1 MFERYTENARLV
13 IFLAREEA
21 TQYGSEYIESEHLLL
36 AIFREN
42 ETLAS
47 RIGGETDSVNS
58 FRKEIEKVTI
68 IGDPLTKS
76 REVPLS
82 NDSKRIL
89 TLAAQ
94 EADRLG
100 HQQIGLGHF
109 LLGMLR
115 VENCIAARVLQAH
128 GATLLNVRAEAI
140 REMR

>member
-1 MFERYTENARLV
+1 MFERYTQNARRV

-42 ETLAS
+42 DTLAT
-47 RIGGETDSVNS
+47 RIGGETGSVNS
-58 FRKEIEKVTI
+58 FRKEIEKVTTV
-68 IGDPLTKS
+68 GDPLTG

-82 NDSKRIL
+82 TDSKRIL
-89 TLAAQ
+89 ILAAQ

-100 HQQIGLGHF
+100 HQQIGMCHF

-115 VENCIAARVLQAH
+115 VEKCIAARVLQAH